1 MVICSSLT
9 INVKVKQAWTGPKGS
24 WMLRFPDFKTVDTF
38 YPPENIAGT
47 HLC

>member
-1 MVICSSLT
+1 MCSGLT
-9 INVKVKQAWTGPKGS
+9 INVKVKQAWTDPEVSKV
-24 WMLRFPDFKTVDTF
+24 LRFPDFKTVDTT